1 MKKLMLCSAMLVS
14 SVAMADTYQLNYG
27 WTAPAWI
34 PSDTPSY
41 GMRYKLAGGTPVIL
55 ADSTTPGG
63 SLTLAMAP
71 GTMVEVCPQNK
82 NGTLVMPTCEQP
94 GDWIAVGAAPYPPT
108 MPPQPSGFSAT
119 IIRTGN

>member
-41 GMRYKLAGGTPVIL
+41 VTTSDRYIAG
-55 ADSTTPGG
+55 
-63 SLTLAMAP
+63 
-71 GTMVEVCPQNK
+71 
-82 NGTLVMPTCEQP
+82 LVAFELP
-94 GDWIAVGAAPYPPT
+94 
-108 MPPQPSGFSAT
+108 
-119 IIRTGN
+119 